1 VCFIAEF
8 LAEFDFNRK
17 TITKGITL
25 MSKFLLILLILA
37 SANTFAAV
45 SKWVDAQGQVH
56 YSDQPPPPETKAET
70 LHSASDA
77 ENAAGNDVTKTSAPA
92 ATKTIAEREA
102 ELKKAQQA
110 KQEAADKA
118 AQKQAAAD
126 AVKANCANAQQNLR
140 NLQAGGR
147 MVEIDANG
155 ESSFISDAQRQQRI
169 EKAQQEI
176 GNLCK

>member
-1 VCFIAEF
+1 
-8 LAEFDFNRK
+8 
-17 TITKGITL
+17 
-25 MSKFLLILLILA
+25 MSRFLLILLILA

-56 YSDQPPPPETKAET
+56 YSDQPPPPETKAKT
-70 LHSASDA
+70 LRSASGTEGTAGSNDLT
-77 ENAAGNDVTKTSAPA
+77 AASAPA
-92 ATKTIAEREA
+92 APKTIAEREA

-110 KQEAADKA
+110 KKEAADKA

-126 AVKANCANAQQNLR
+126 AVKASCANAQQNLR
-140 NLQAGGR
+140 TLQSGVR

-155 ESSFISDAQRQQRI
+155 ERSYIDDSQRQQRI

-176 GNLCK
+176 SNLCK